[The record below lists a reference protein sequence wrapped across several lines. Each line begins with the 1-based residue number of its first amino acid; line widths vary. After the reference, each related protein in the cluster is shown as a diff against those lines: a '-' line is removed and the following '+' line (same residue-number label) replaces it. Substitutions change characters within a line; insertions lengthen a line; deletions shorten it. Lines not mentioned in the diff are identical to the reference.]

1 MNSTSKAL
9 LWILLGFPVLFL
21 FFAWITTNWLLFYY
35 SIPIAIVV
43 SYLGYYVSKKQKTK
57 S

>member
-1 MNSTSKAL
+1 MGSTCKAL
-9 LWILLGFPVLFL
+9 LLILLGFPILFL
-21 FFAWITTNWLLFYY
+21 LFSLITGNWLLFYY

-43 SYLGYYVSKKQKTK
+43 TLIGYFVSKKYKTK

>member
-1 MNSTSKAL
+1 MGSTCKAL
-9 LWILLGFPVLFL
+9 LLILLGFPILFL
-21 FFAWITTNWLLFYY
+21 FFALITKNWLLFYY

-43 SYLGYYVSKKQKTK
+43 SFLGYYVSKKQDSK